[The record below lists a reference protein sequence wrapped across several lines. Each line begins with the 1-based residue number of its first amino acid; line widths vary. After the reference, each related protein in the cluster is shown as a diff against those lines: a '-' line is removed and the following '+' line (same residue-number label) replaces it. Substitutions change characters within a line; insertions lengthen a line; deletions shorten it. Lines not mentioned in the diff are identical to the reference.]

1 MRIVGGK
8 FKGRALV
15 APDGRSTRPTSDRA
29 REAVFNILEHADFA
43 PDLSGVRVM
52 DVFAGS
58 GALGLEA
65 LSRGASFCL
74 FVDTDDEARGAIRE
88 NVEAFGL
95 FGNTRIH
102 RRDATRLGVRPGS
115 QAEAFG
121 LVFMDAPYHKGLT
134 EQGLDCLTNGQWLS
148 EDALIVVEVAA
159 DEDINI
165 THLWQVIDSRAY
177 GAARILFL
185 KQKIHN
191 Q

>member
-1 MRIVGGK
+1 
-8 FKGRALV
+8 
-15 APDGRSTRPTSDRA
+15 TSDRA

-43 PDLSGVRVM
+43 PDLDGARVM

-65 LSRGASFCL
+65 LSRGAAFCL

-88 NVEAFGL
+88 NVETFGL

-115 QAEAFG
+115 QAEAFD
-121 LVFMDAPYHKGLT
+121 LIFMDAPYHKGLT
-134 EQGLDCLTNGQWLS
+134 ETGLDCLVKGNWLA
-148 EDALIVVEVAA
+148 ENALIVAEIAA

-165 THLWQVIDSRAY
+165 TNLWQLIDSRTY
-177 GAARILFL
+177 GAARVLFL
-185 KQKIHN
+185 KQKIHSS
-191 Q
+191 